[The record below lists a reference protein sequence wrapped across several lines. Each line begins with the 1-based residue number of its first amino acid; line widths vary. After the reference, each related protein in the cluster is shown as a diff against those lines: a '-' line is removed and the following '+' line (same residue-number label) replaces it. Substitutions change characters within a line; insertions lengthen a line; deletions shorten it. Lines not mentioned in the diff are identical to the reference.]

1 MYKVKQMYV
10 IFDDDGGHKYLIP
23 KDEYGTFD
31 ECLSRIEESYSEHK
45 DEDIYYDELNDILDA
60 FADQRLEGEEIYV
73 VLPSDLV
80 KENEMKFGIGDKVK
94 VIHFIETVLDAP
106 TKTIGDV
113 GEVNSIELDQGDYI
127 YHVTFEDDPEG
138 WNYKEDQ
145 LKLVE
150 GNEL

>member
-1 MYKVKQMYV
+1 
-10 IFDDDGGHKYLIP
+10 
-23 KDEYGTFD
+23 
-31 ECLSRIEESYSEHK
+31 
-45 DEDIYYDELNDILDA
+45 
-60 FADQRLEGEEIYV
+60 
-73 VLPSDLV
+73 
-80 KENEMKFGIGDKVK
+80 MKFGIGDKVK